1 MQRLLVRRGLSALAA
16 TTFGMLGL
24 AGLANAGTFTVS
36 DSGLQT
42 ASQLHVGS
50 GLTTP
55 SAASSMGRRPV
66 VSSSQRTP
74 LASASAV
81 RTCRPRYFGLFDFRK
96 GQEYVVDLS
105 VRNMTCREAIQALHN
120 ADLVGWPPNL
130 RTRGFKCQIL
140 TGGGGGATD
149 RCVHN
154 RPYKAFRVSI
164 GT

>member
-1 MQRLLVRRGLSALAA
+1 MQGLLGRRGLSVLAA

-24 AGLANAGTFTVS
+24 AGLANAGTFTVN
-36 DSGLQT
+36 DSGSQT
-42 ASQLHVGS
+42 APQLHAGS

-55 SAASSMGRRPV
+55 SFASAMGRRPV
-66 VSSSQRTP
+66 VSPSQRTP
-74 LASASAV
+74 LATASAV
-81 RTCRPRYFGLFDFRK
+81 RSCRPRYFGLFDFRK
-96 GQEYVVDLS
+96 GQEYVFDLS
-105 VRNMTCREAIQALHN
+105 VRNMTCSEAIHALHN

-130 RTRGFKCQIL
+130 RTRGFECHIL
-140 TGGGGGATD
+140 TGGGGGGTD